1 MCFVLFRLS
10 LFEMNIREDAELR
23 YNSLF
28 IQGKNVSEVLL
39 SEGSYLSN
47 LTWLPLDCMLFLF
60 TFVII

>member
-1 MCFVLFRLS
+1 MCFGLFRLS
-10 LFEMNIREDAELR
+10 LFEMNIREDVELR

-28 IQGKNVSEVLL
+28 ILGNNVSEVLL

>member
-1 MCFVLFRLS
+1 MCFGLFRLS
-10 LFEMNIREDAELR
+10 LFEMNIREDVELR

-47 LTWLPLDCMLFLF
+47 LTWLPLGCMLFLF

>member
-1 MCFVLFRLS
+1 MCFGLFRLS
-10 LFEMNIREDAELR
+10 FFEMNVSEDVELR

>member
-1 MCFVLFRLS
+1 MCFGLFRLS
-10 LFEMNIREDAELR
+10 LFEMNIREDVELR

>member
-1 MCFVLFRLS
+1 MCFGLFRLS
-10 LFEMNIREDAELR
+10 FFEMNVSEDAELR

>member
-1 MCFVLFRLS
+1 MCFGLFRLS
-10 LFEMNIREDAELR
+10 LFEMNIREDVELR

-28 IQGKNVSEVLL
+28 IQGNNVSEVLL